1 MYLLSIPGR
10 VLFCLVLTVF
20 FVSCVTKKSRY
31 LPKDTPLAL
40 EQENLPFLE
49 PGFVYVD
56 TVAPLVKVDLM
67 YAGNE
72 NFVGRP
78 LAGYRGKRA
87 ILRIEAAEALRLV
100 SEDLATRG
108 YTLLIKDAYRPHTA
122 MLDIAAWGK
131 DISDQKM
138 KALYYPHIDKKK
150 IFEDKYIRD
159 ISEHSRGVAVDVTL
173 LDSSTGLELDMGG
186 RVDLLDPSSAT
197 DSKLVS
203 DLVFR
208 NRQLLKNTFRKHGF
222 ANYAPEWWHYRLIN
236 EPEKTLYFYFPL
248 WDGMLPREK
257 N

>member
-1 MYLLSIPGR
+1 MGLLSVLSR
-10 VLFCLVLTVF
+10 VFFSLVLTGL
-20 FVSCVTKKSRY
+20 FVSCAAKKFRY
-31 LPKDTPLAL
+31 LPKETPLAL
-40 EQENLPFLE
+40 EQKNIPYLE

-56 TVAPLVKVDLM
+56 TIAPLVKVDLM
-67 YAGNE
+67 YAGGD

-131 DISDQKM
+131 DVNDQKM
-138 KALYYPHIDKKK
+138 RSLYYPQIDKKK
-150 IFEDKYIRD
+150 IFADKYIRD

-173 LDSSTGLELDMGG
+173 LDSHTGKEIDMGG

-197 DSKLVS
+197 DSKFVS
-203 DLVFR
+203 DHAYR
-208 NRQLLKNTFRKHGF
+208 NRQLLKNTFTKHGF

-248 WDGMLPREK
+248 WDGMLLREK

>member
-1 MYLLSIPGR
+1 MR
-10 VLFCLVLTVF
+10 VFSMICRIFFSLVLGAF
-20 FVSCVTKKSRY
+20 IISCATKKSRY

-40 EQENLPFLE
+40 EQKNIPYLE

-67 YAGNE
+67 YAGHD

-100 SEDLATRG
+100 SEDLAACG

-122 MLDIAAWGK
+122 MLDIANWGK
-131 DISDQKM
+131 DASDQKM
-138 KALYYPHIDKKK
+138 KSFYYPRIDKQK
-150 IFEDKYIRD
+150 IFADKYIRD

-173 LDSSTGLELDMGG
+173 LDSLSGKEMDMGG

-203 DLVFR
+203 DHVFR